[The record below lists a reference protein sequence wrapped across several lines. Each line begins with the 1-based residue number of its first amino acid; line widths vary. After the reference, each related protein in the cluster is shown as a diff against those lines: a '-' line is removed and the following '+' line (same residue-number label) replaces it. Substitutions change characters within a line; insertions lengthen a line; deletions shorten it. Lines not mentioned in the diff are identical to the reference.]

1 MIEVENLSKKFP
13 GVLAVDGISFRVNQ
27 GEVFG
32 LLGPN
37 GAGKTTT
44 LRMVLSI
51 LAPSSGRIRVD
62 GIDVQ
67 TAPLQAR
74 ARIGCVLEDNGV
86 YDRMTAEENVAFF
99 GQLYGLDRQRLS
111 SRIEELFG
119 VLEMKEFARRRA
131 GTFSKG
137 MKQKVAVARA
147 LVADPPVLIM
157 DEPTAGL
164 DVPTQRLILDLL
176 KGYRRQGKTILYSTH
191 IMSEAEDICDRV
203 AIIDRGR
210 IRAIGTLPELKE
222 QTRRAHLEDVFLQLV
237 RTE

>member
-1 MIEVENLSKKFP
+1 MIEVESLSKFFP
-13 GVLAVDGISFRVNQ
+13 GVRAVDNVSFRANP

-44 LRMVLSI
+44 LRMLLSI
-51 LAPSSGRIRVD
+51 LTPSSGRIRID
-62 GIDVQ
+62 GIDIQ
-67 TAPLQAR
+67 AAPLEAR
-74 ARIGCVLEDNGV
+74 ARVGCVLEDNGV

-99 GQLYGLDRQRLS
+99 GRLHGLGRQELRR
-111 SRIEELFG
+111 RIAELFVALG
-119 VLEMKEFARRRA
+119 MQEFARRRA

-137 MKQKVAVARA
+137 MKQKVAIARA
-147 LVADPPVLIM
+147 LVSDPAVLVM

-176 KGYRRQGKTILYSTH
+176 KGYRAQGKTILYSTH

-203 AIIDRGR
+203 AIIHRGR
-210 IRAIGTLPELKE
+210 IRATGTLAELRQ
-222 QTRRAHLEDVFLQLV
+222 QTQLAELEDVFLELV
-237 RTE
+237 NRD